1 MNPEIPVLHFLGSVR
16 IEQLYWGQEE
26 EQQQEEAKR
35 VKKKNTTPNQ
45 HNRDLATFISE
56 ITL

>member
-1 MNPEIPVLHFLGSVR
+1 MLHFLGSVR

-26 EQQQEEAKR
+26 EQQQDEAKR